1 VETTAAQVVPAP
13 QAPAAAAPT
22 VEDLPSQADVAQAQ
36 LDAAK
41 NNLAA
46 GYQQESGAADEAYNA
61 ALQNLLNTYGADA
74 ATQAATDPVLAQEL
88 QAINASYAQAQQA
101 IDANYAAA
109 LGQVEDYQ
117 AQVNATLQNLAA
129 AQLAGIETAAGQA
142 TAPAPGAGLT
152 AEQAAAA
159 GVSPTAVGGAG
170 ITGGVLTRALGGV
183 SAAQL
188 AAEQVGAGTILGE
201 TLAGGALDRAA
212 VQAALAQSRTEA
224 ERGARVTAA
233 ERQARERAQARQD
246 RQQAAAISFDAAA
259 QARRAE
265 QDLASRLLEL
275 QYNADVAFADRIATM
290 SPQEFNKWRSGG
302 SKAPVA
308 RPVGRF
314 ASTNPALGDLSPA
327 NITGAPAVTVND
339 ANIVM
344 ESLEL
349 QAQDIL
355 LSGRTPTEAKNDLA
369 GWYSRMA
376 GVYEGGTL
384 PAILKAQGLPTTP
397 STLAEYFFQ
406 APQS

>member
-22 VEDLPSQADVAQAQ
+22 VEDLPSQAEVAQAQ
-36 LDAAK
+36 LDTAK
-41 NNLAA
+41 NNLVA
-46 GYQQESGAADEAYNA
+46 GYQQESGAADEAYNE

-142 TAPAPGAGLT
+142 MAPAPGAGLT

-159 GVSPTAVGGAG
+159 GISPTAVGGAG

-212 VQAALAQSRTEA
+212 VQAALAHYRTEA

-246 RQQAAAISFDAAA
+246 RQQAAAIAFDAAA
-259 QARRAE
+259 QARRSE
-265 QDLASRLLEL
+265 QDLANRLIEL
-275 QYNADVAFADRIATM
+275 QYSADVAFAERIASM
-290 SPQEFNKWRSGG
+290 SPEEFNKWRRGG

-314 ASTNPALGDLSPA
+314 AVPATGEQTPAGIAGDPAL
-327 NITGAPAVTVND
+327 TVND

-344 ESLEL
+344 ELLEL
-349 QAQDIL
+349 QAQDTVTGGVTL
-355 LSGRTPTEAKNDLA
+355 DDAKGDWQQWFAQTAKAYPGLT
-369 GWYSRMA
+369 S
-376 GVYEGGTL
+376 V
-384 PAILKAQGLPTTP
+384 LKAQGLPTTP
-397 STLAEYFFQ
+397 NALAEYFFQ
-406 APQS
+406 SPQK